1 MLRAPAGLIFA
12 IFLVS
17 AGTIYGQEVPR
28 DCDLEF
34 PAGTNTKAH
43 VLQVGYVLNKYVS
56 VQSTAWIA
64 KPVDNVSGR
73 KTDTDYRWQFDVSGK
88 F

>member
-1 MLRAPAGLIFA
+1 
-12 IFLVS
+12 
-17 AGTIYGQEVPR
+17 
-28 DCDLEF
+28 
-34 PAGTNTKAH
+34 
-43 VLQVGYVLNKYVS
+43 VLNKYVS